1 MLLVRVYRQGEKE
14 NAILMYALVDDQSN
28 RSLARS
34 EFFDML
40 RIYSEPNLKGYT
52 IHSCSGTVSTY
63 GRQAYGLVIES

>member
-40 RIYSEPNLKGYT
+40 RIYSEPKGYT
-52 IHSCSGTVSTY
+52 LSSCSGTVSTY
-63 GRQAYGLVIES
+63 GRQANGLVIES